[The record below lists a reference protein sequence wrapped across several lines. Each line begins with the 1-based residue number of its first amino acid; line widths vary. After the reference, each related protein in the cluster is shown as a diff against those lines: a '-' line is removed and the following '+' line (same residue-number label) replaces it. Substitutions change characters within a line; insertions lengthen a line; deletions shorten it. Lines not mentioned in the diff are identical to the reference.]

1 MNQSK
6 LTIKD
11 LATRILTMQPITISV
26 NGGDYFWS
34 DDVDLTNV
42 KTEDEIDLI
51 YNNLK
56 ERDKLLNLDLIVT
69 NISFDIVDYHH
80 SVVRITTE

>member
-1 MNQSK
+1 MNQSE
-6 LTIKD
+6 LTIRD

-42 KTEDEIDLI
+42 KTEDEVDLI

-56 ERDKLLNLDLIVT
+56 EREKLLNLDLIVT

-80 SVVRITTE
+80 TVVRITTE

>member
-1 MNQSK
+1 MNQSE

-26 NGGDYFWS
+26 NGGDFFWS
-34 DDVDLTNV
+34 DEVDITNA
-42 KTEDEIDLI
+42 KNPLEPI

-56 ERDKLLNLDLIVT
+56 ERDTLLNLNLIVT
-69 NISFDIVDYHH
+69 NISFDIVHH
-80 SVVRITTE
+80 HHTVVRITTK

>member
-1 MNQSK
+1 MNQSE

-11 LATRILTMQPITISV
+11 LATRILSMQPIIISV

-34 DDVDLTNV
+34 DDIDLTN
-42 KTEDEIDLI
+42 DENNLDLI

-56 ERDKLLNLDLIVT
+56 ERDMLLNLDLIVT

-80 SVVRITTE
+80 TVVRITTK

>member
-1 MNQSK
+1 MNQSE

-11 LATRILTMQPITISV
+11 LATRILAMQPIIISV
-26 NGGDYFWS
+26 NGGEYFWS

-42 KTEDEIDLI
+42 KTEDEVDLI

-56 ERDKLLNLDLIVT
+56 EREKLLNLDLIVT

-80 SVVRITTE
+80 TVVRITTE

>member
-1 MNQSK
+1 MNQSE

-34 DDVDLTNV
+34 DDVDLTN
-42 KTEDEIDLI
+42 DENNLDLI

-56 ERDKLLNLDLIVT
+56 ERDTLLNLDLIVT
-69 NISFDIVDYHH
+69 NISFDIVHH
-80 SVVRITTE
+80 HHTVVRITTK

>member
-1 MNQSK
+1 MNQSE

-42 KTEDEIDLI
+42 KTEDEVDLI

-56 ERDKLLNLDLIVT
+56 EREKLLNLDLIVT

-80 SVVRITTE
+80 TVVRITTE

>member
-1 MNQSK
+1 MNQSE

>member
-1 MNQSK
+1 MNQSE

-11 LATRILTMQPITISV
+11 LATRILAMQPITISV
-26 NGGDYFWS
+26 NGGEYFWS
-34 DDVDLTNV
+34 DDVDCTNV
-42 KTEDEIDLI
+42 ENDLELI

-56 ERDKLLNLDLIVT
+56 ERDKLLNLDLIVV

-80 SVVRITTE
+80 TIVRITTE

>member
-1 MNQSK
+1 MNQSE

-34 DDVDLTNV
+34 DDVDLTN
-42 KTEDEIDLI
+42 DENNLDLI

-80 SVVRITTE
+80 TVVRITTE

>member
-1 MNQSK
+1 MNQSE

-42 KTEDEIDLI
+42 KTKDEVDLI

>member
-1 MNQSK
+1 MNQSA

-11 LATRILTMQPITISV
+11 LATRILAMQPITISV
-26 NGGDYFWS
+26 NGGEYFWS
-34 DDVDLTNV
+34 DDVDCTNV
-42 KTEDEIDLI
+42 KNSLELI

-56 ERDKLLNLDLIVT
+56 ERDKLLNLDLIVI

-80 SVVRITTE
+80 AIVRITTVQ

>member
-1 MNQSK
+1 MNQSE

-34 DDVDLTNV
+34 DDVDLTNI
-42 KTEDEIDLI
+42 KTEDEVDLI

-56 ERDKLLNLDLIVT
+56 EREKLLNLDLIVT

-80 SVVRITTE
+80 TVVRITTE